1 MNKITLHMLGP
12 FQADL
17 DGQPITDFRTRKV
30 QALLIYLATE
40 NKAYQRE
47 LLLDLLWPGLPERS
61 ARSNLRQIVYYLRNL
76 IPATPDNGQPLIIA
90 NRQEILL
97 NPEADIQADTAAFA
111 ALLEKSQSHSHLDLF
126 LCSEC
131 RQDLEQAAALY
142 RGDFLVDFYLDDS
155 NEFEEWAQTQRQYFR
170 RRVLDALSILTTIAI
185 RQQDYSQAQ
194 AFARQQLDI
203 DFLSE
208 NAYRQL
214 MEALALSGRRQE
226 ALAVYESCRR
236 VLHEELGMAPSA
248 HTSEYF
254 EKIQSGDLRFDAF
267 PLPGLRGF
275 ELKEQIDEG
284 VYGTI
289 HRAVQTTIGREVAV
303 KVIRRKFANDPEFI
317 RRFEAEAQVI
327 ARLEHPYIVPLYDYW
342 RDPHGAY
349 LVMRYMRQGSLLAAL
364 QAGPWEAD
372 KTANMLDQV
381 ASALSIAHQHEVVH
395 RDIKPGNILLD
406 ESSNAYLSD
415 FGIAFDLTKGEPL
428 NTTSTS
434 FIDLDYISPEQIL
447 GEPSTPQS
455 DIYSL
460 GAVVYETLTGEK
472 PFPNTAPARL
482 LHHHLHE
489 PLPPVTASRPDLP
502 VYIDTVLQK
511 ATHKDPSQ
519 RYSNV
524 LALAEAFRS
533 AAQGLQPVS
542 EARLTAEVPTLVEV
556 YNPYKG
562 LRAFQ
567 EADAADFFGRETL
580 VQQLLDRLEA
590 PSNGRQSRFLA
601 LVGPSGSGKSS
612 VIKAG
617 LIPALRQGA
626 LPGTDKWFIA
636 EMVPGSRPFE
646 ELELALWS
654 IAVEPPPNLVE
665 PMKRDTGG
673 LLRTLRRILPA
684 TPGAQLLLIIDQFEE
699 LFTLVED
706 QELRTF
712 FLDSLLTAIRA
723 PLSPLRLV
731 VTLRADFYDRPL
743 AMQVWGEILKEN
755 TEIVLPLNP
764 SELTWA
770 VREPAR
776 RMGVSLEEGLA
787 SAIVADV
794 SDQPGALPLL
804 QYAMTE
810 LFEQRE
816 GDTITHAAYQGIG
829 GVQGALGQR
838 AENLYGE
845 LDQDEQQAA
854 RQLFLRLVTLGE
866 GVEDTRRRTLRTEL
880 EALYIHGQP
889 DGATSDSPTDNAPSP
904 ISPVIDLFGQ
914 HRLLSFDRDPLT
926 RSPTVEVAHEALLRE
941 WPRLRDWLVES
952 RHDVRMQRL
961 LAAAAA
967 EWQQAEKDAGYLLR
981 GSRLD
986 LFEQWVES
994 SSVALTADERA
1005 FLQAS
1010 STARQQRRAEEEV
1023 RHQRELHT
1031 AQKLVRTQRQRAT
1044 FLASALVIA
1053 IILTVVALSF
1063 ARTANQNAEL
1073 ASARQIEALAHAE
1086 LAAAREA
1093 EALQS
1098 ANLAATRQVEA
1109 QANAELA
1116 TIREEEARQQARL
1129 AFSRELV
1136 ASSILNLEEDP
1147 ELSIMLAQHAL
1158 TQAETLQ
1165 AQEALHRALHS
1176 SRLLQRIP
1184 GTEDGHF
1191 GLPVVASADG
1201 ARLAVGVY
1209 TGAFFDFQWQTE
1221 VRDAATLELLYTLPG
1236 WTLPVRLTDAN
1247 RLVTLV
1253 GDADSRTVMIW
1264 DAAGQPVS
1272 SIALPLPLGGP
1283 PQVSPDLTW
1292 LVYQPAGSATRLL
1305 ADLSTGEIVREL
1317 SSPLGGWVDFSPDG
1331 RFLAG
1336 NFGVDGRLVVWEA
1349 ESGREVYSRPTRQ
1362 SSAVAFNADG
1372 QQIAFAEANG
1382 APVIIV
1388 DIASGQDVIALHGH
1402 TGQLAFAQF
1411 NVAGTRLATIGR
1423 DSSAFIWDTSTG
1435 EPLLRLGLDTS
1446 GPLPSA
1452 TFTADDTRLVTSA
1465 GNEGLLLWQLSPL
1478 GEWLTLPGDCF
1489 CGFAFSRDGD
1499 LLAVGDVESVRVLT
1513 ADTGQPVI
1521 TLTSAITDP
1530 TQLRSEP
1537 VFSPDG
1543 TLVAAIK
1550 NGTTVVVWD
1559 VSTGQ
1564 EKQNLDGHTDVVFGL
1579 AISPDGKRLATIA
1592 YDGTARL
1599 WDMTTG
1605 VAVYTLT
1612 DVYTGQL
1619 AVGGHWIDIAF
1630 SPDGAKLATAG
1641 GTSVKVWDT
1650 ATGDELVSLQL
1661 PPDPLAYTVAF
1672 SPGGNHLAV
1681 GLQFGRG
1688 SGVWDVATGEKL
1700 FELAGHTASVGA
1712 LAYSSDGRQIATGSV
1727 DGTIRLWNAD
1737 TGEPTITLQ
1746 GLGFFLAF
1754 NADDTRLAAQGADGI
1769 LRLYALRLEDLMDIA
1784 SSRLTR
1790 WFTLEECRRYLHL
1803 DACPP
1808 PPELS
1813 NWHDR

>member
-364 QAGPWEAD
+364 QAGPWAAD

-406 ESSNAYLSD
+406 EASNAYLSD

-447 GEPSTPQS
+447 GEPATPLS

-472 PFPNTAPARL
+472 PFPNTAPASL

-502 VYIDTVLQK
+502 VSIDTVLQK

-524 LALAEAFRS
+524 QVLAEAFRS

-542 EARLTAEVPTLVEV
+542 EARLTAEVPPLVEV

-654 IAVEPPPNLVE
+654 VAVEPPPNLVE

-699 LFTLVED
+699 LFTLVDD

-731 VTLRADFYDRPL
+731 VTMRADFYDRPL

-816 GDTITHAAYQGIG
+816 GDTITYAAYQGIG

-838 AENLYGE
+838 AESLYGE
-845 LDQDEQQAA
+845 LEQDAQQAA

-866 GVEDTRRRTLRTEL
+866 GVEDTRRRTLRAEL
-880 EALYIHGQP
+880 EALYAHGQP
-889 DGATSDSPTDNAPSP
+889 DGTTSDSPADNAPSP

-986 LFEQWVES
+986 LFEQWAES
-994 SSVALTADERA
+994 SSVALTAGESS

-1010 STARQQRRAEEEV
+1010 STARQQRLAEEEM
-1023 RHQRELHT
+1023 RHQRELQT
-1031 AQKLVRTQRQRAT
+1031 AQKLARTQRQRAT

-1073 ASARQIEALAHAE
+1073 AT
-1086 LAAAREA
+1086 
-1093 EALQS
+1093 
-1098 ANLAATRQVEA
+1098 N
-1109 QANAELA
+1109 
-1116 TIREEEARQQARL
+1116 REEEARQQSHL
-1129 AFSRELV
+1129 AYSRELV
-1136 ASSILNLEEDP
+1136 AYSILNLEDDP
-1147 ELSIMLAQHAL
+1147 ELSVLLALQAVNIADTFQTQETLHLAL
-1158 TQAETLQ
+1158 QSSLLLQRSTAKPDEGFVRVVINPDNTHIAVVNFNPLASTQAEMLTTQIRDVSTLKVLSTLPGILVSDIWADSQ
-1165 AQEALHRALHS
+1165 RLATLHLGDDPGHS
-1176 SRLLQRIP
+1176 MLTIW
-1184 GTEDGHF
+1184 D
-1191 GLPVVASADG
+1191 ADG
-1201 ARLAVGVY
+1201 DPVSETSLAIVWDDIHCPICLDAPTDYSLIAIALKDGSIAVFEQSSGGILQVLGEGEQFTLPRPRFSRDGELLAVGS
-1209 TGAFFDFQWQTE
+1209 DI
-1221 VRDAATLELLYTLPG
+1221 L
-1236 WTLPVRLTDAN
+1236 
-1247 RLVTLV
+1247 
-1253 GDADSRTVMIW
+1253 I
-1264 DAAGQPVS
+1264 
-1272 SIALPLPLGGP
+1272 
-1283 PQVSPDLTW
+1283 
-1292 LVYQPAGSATRLL
+1292 
-1305 ADLSTGEIVREL
+1305 
-1317 SSPLGGWVDFSPDG
+1317 
-1331 RFLAG
+1331 
-1336 NFGVDGRLVVWEA
+1336 VWEV
-1349 ESGREVYSRPTRQ
+1349 ESGRELLRRSDAGVSGAIDFHPNGQYIAYETTGFRDAGA
-1362 SSAVAFNADG
+1362 SSVN
-1372 QQIAFAEANG
+1372 
-1382 APVIIV
+1382 IV
-1388 DIASGQDVIALHGH
+1388 DINSEQVVSILHGH
-1402 TGQLAFAQF
+1402 IDPFSIVYNNDGLF
-1411 NVAGTRLATIGR
+1411 LATIAYEGTAR
-1423 DSSAFIWDTSTG
+1423 TWFTPFGFPVMKLPIDPSHRGHDSAFFPVVPYGASVVFSHG
-1435 EPLLRLGLDTS
+1435 GAL
-1446 GPLPSA
+1446 
-1452 TFTADDTRLVTSA
+1452 LVTALERGSIQVW
-1465 GNEGLLLWQLSPL
+1465 GYYGK
-1478 GEWLTLPGDCF
+1478 EWLNPAKQAKDS
-1489 CGFAFSRDGD
+1489 CGIDYSSDGS
-1499 LLAVGDVESVRVLT
+1499 LLASAQCDHRVFVVDPLT
-1513 ADTGQPVI
+1513 RQTVTI
-1521 TLTSAITDP
+1521 LTSQGGTEDV
-1530 TQLRSEP
+1530 LRFP
-1537 VFSPDG
+1537 VFSPDA
-1543 TLVAAIK
+1543 TRLAVIT
-1550 NGTTVVVWD
+1550 NPDNVVLIYD
-1559 VSTGQ
+1559 LATGL
-1564 EKQNLDGHTDVVFGL
+1564 EIVRLTGHTDMIFKV
-1579 AISPDGKRLATIA
+1579 AYHPDGSRLATISL
-1592 YDGTARL
+1592 DKTARL
-1599 WDMTTG
+1599 WDAHTG
-1605 VAVYTLT
+1605 EEIYVLDDLFHEPLTWQALT
-1612 DVYTGQL
+1612 DITFTPDGTKFATAAGSSVKIWETDSGVEFLSLPSEMITSNAYAL
-1619 AVGGHWIDIAF
+1619 AF
-1630 SPDGAKLATAG
+1630 SPDATR
-1641 GTSVKVWDT
+1641 
-1650 ATGDELVSLQL
+1650 
-1661 PPDPLAYTVAF
+1661 
-1672 SPGGNHLAV
+1672 LAV
-1681 GLQFGRG
+1681 GLRSGVG
-1688 SGVWDVATGEKL
+1688 SSVWDVLSVKKL
-1700 FELAGHTASVGA
+1700 FDLTGQPEIVVDI
-1712 LAYSSDGRQIATGSV
+1712 AYSPDGKQIATANYL
-1727 DGTIRLWNAD
+1727 DGNVRLWDAD
-1737 TGEPTITLQ
+1737 TGTAQMTLYKYANWPIRSVAYRPDGLVLAEQGGGGLMHFIPTRTEDIVE
-1746 GLGFFLAF
+1746 LAH
-1754 NADDTRLAAQGADGI
+1754 
-1769 LRLYALRLEDLMDIA
+1769 
-1784 SSRLTR
+1784 SRLTR
-1790 WFTLEECRRYLHL
+1790 WFTLEECRRYLNM

-1808 PPELS
+1808 PPHLP

>member
-17 DGQPITDFRTRKV
+17 DGQAITNFRTRKV

-76 IPATPDNGQPLIIA
+76 IPATPDNGQQLIIA

-364 QAGPWEAD
+364 QAGPWAAD

-406 ESSNAYLSD
+406 EASNAYLSD

-428 NTTSTS
+428 TATSTS

-447 GEPSTPQS
+447 GEPATPQS

-472 PFPNTAPARL
+472 PFPNTAPASL

-502 VYIDTVLQK
+502 VSIDTVLQK

-524 LALAEAFRS
+524 QALAEAFRS

-542 EARLTAEVPTLVEV
+542 EARLTADLPTLVEV

-626 LPGTDKWFIA
+626 LPGSDKWFIA

-684 TPGAQLLLIIDQFEE
+684 TPGAQLLLVIDQFEE

-816 GDTITHAAYQGIG
+816 GDTITYAAYQGIG

-838 AENLYGE
+838 AESLYGE
-845 LDQDEQQAA
+845 LEQEAQQAA

-866 GVEDTRRRTLRTEL
+866 GVEDTRRRTLRAEL
-880 EALYIHGQP
+880 EALYAYGQP
-889 DGATSDSPTDNAPSP
+889 DGATSDSPTDDPPSP

-941 WPRLRDWLVES
+941 WTRLRNWLVES

-961 LAAAAA
+961 LAGAA
-967 EWQQAEKDAGYLLR
+967 EEWQKAGQEAGYLLR

-986 LFEQWVES
+986 LFEQWAES
-994 SSVALTADERA
+994 SSVALTAGERA

-1010 STARQQRRAEEEV
+1010 NTARQQRRAEEEV
-1023 RHQRELHT
+1023 RHRRELHT
-1031 AQKLVRTQRQRAT
+1031 AQKLVRTQRQRAM
-1044 FLASALVIA
+1044 FLTSALVIA

-1073 ASARQIEALAHAE
+1073 AT
-1086 LAAAREA
+1086 
-1093 EALQS
+1093 
-1098 ANLAATRQVEA
+1098 N
-1109 QANAELA
+1109 
-1116 TIREEEARQQARL
+1116 REEEARQQSHL
-1129 AFSRELV
+1129 AYSRELV
-1136 ASSILNLEEDP
+1136 AYSILNLEDDP
-1147 ELSIMLAQHAL
+1147 ELSVLLALQAVNIADTFQTQETLHLAL
-1158 TQAETLQ
+1158 QSSLLLQRSTAKPDEGFVRVVINPDNTHIAVVNFNPLASTQAEMLTTQIRDVSTLKVLSTLPGILVSDIWADSQ
-1165 AQEALHRALHS
+1165 RLATLHLGDDPGHS
-1176 SRLLQRIP
+1176 MLTIW
-1184 GTEDGHF
+1184 D
-1191 GLPVVASADG
+1191 ADG
-1201 ARLAVGVY
+1201 DPVSETSLAIVWDDIHCPICLDAPTDYSLIAIALKDGSIAVFEQSSGGILQVLGEGEQFTLPRPRFSRDGELLAVGS
-1209 TGAFFDFQWQTE
+1209 DI
-1221 VRDAATLELLYTLPG
+1221 L
-1236 WTLPVRLTDAN
+1236 
-1247 RLVTLV
+1247 
-1253 GDADSRTVMIW
+1253 I
-1264 DAAGQPVS
+1264 
-1272 SIALPLPLGGP
+1272 
-1283 PQVSPDLTW
+1283 
-1292 LVYQPAGSATRLL
+1292 
-1305 ADLSTGEIVREL
+1305 
-1317 SSPLGGWVDFSPDG
+1317 
-1331 RFLAG
+1331 
-1336 NFGVDGRLVVWEA
+1336 VWEV
-1349 ESGREVYSRPTRQ
+1349 ESGRELLRRSDAGVSGAIDFHPNGQYIAYETTGFRDAGA
-1362 SSAVAFNADG
+1362 SSVN
-1372 QQIAFAEANG
+1372 
-1382 APVIIV
+1382 IV
-1388 DIASGQDVIALHGH
+1388 DINSEQVVSILHGH
-1402 TGQLAFAQF
+1402 IDPFSIVYNNDGLF
-1411 NVAGTRLATIGR
+1411 LATIAYEGTAR
-1423 DSSAFIWDTSTG
+1423 TWFTPFGFPVMKLPIDPSHRGHDSAFFPVVPYGASVVFSHG
-1435 EPLLRLGLDTS
+1435 GAL
-1446 GPLPSA
+1446 
-1452 TFTADDTRLVTSA
+1452 LVTALERGSIQVW
-1465 GNEGLLLWQLSPL
+1465 GYYGK
-1478 GEWLTLPGDCF
+1478 EWLNPAKQAKDS
-1489 CGFAFSRDGD
+1489 CGIDYSSDGS
-1499 LLAVGDVESVRVLT
+1499 LLASAQCDHRVFVVDPLT
-1513 ADTGQPVI
+1513 RQTVTI
-1521 TLTSAITDP
+1521 LTSQGGTEDV
-1530 TQLRSEP
+1530 LRFP
-1537 VFSPDG
+1537 VFSPDA
-1543 TLVAAIK
+1543 TRLAVIT
-1550 NGTTVVVWD
+1550 NPDNVVLIYD
-1559 VSTGQ
+1559 LATGL
-1564 EKQNLDGHTDVVFGL
+1564 EIVRLTGHTDMIFKV
-1579 AISPDGKRLATIA
+1579 AYHPDGSRLATISL
-1592 YDGTARL
+1592 DKTARL
-1599 WDMTTG
+1599 WDAHTG
-1605 VAVYTLT
+1605 EEIYVLDDLFHEPLTWQALT
-1612 DVYTGQL
+1612 DITFTPDGTKFATAAGSSVKIWETDSGVEFLSLPSEMITSNAYAL
-1619 AVGGHWIDIAF
+1619 AF
-1630 SPDGAKLATAG
+1630 SPDATR
-1641 GTSVKVWDT
+1641 
-1650 ATGDELVSLQL
+1650 
-1661 PPDPLAYTVAF
+1661 
-1672 SPGGNHLAV
+1672 LAV
-1681 GLQFGRG
+1681 GLRSGVG
-1688 SGVWDVATGEKL
+1688 SSVWDVLSVKKL
-1700 FELAGHTASVGA
+1700 FDLTGQPEIVVDI
-1712 LAYSSDGRQIATGSV
+1712 AYSPDGKQIATANYL
-1727 DGTIRLWNAD
+1727 DGNVRLWDAD
-1737 TGEPTITLQ
+1737 TGTAQMTLYKYANWPIRSVAYRPDGLVLAEQGGGGLMHFIPTRTEDIVE
-1746 GLGFFLAF
+1746 LAH
-1754 NADDTRLAAQGADGI
+1754 
-1769 LRLYALRLEDLMDIA
+1769 
-1784 SSRLTR
+1784 SRLTR
-1790 WFTLEECRRYLHL
+1790 WFTLEECRRYLNM

-1808 PPELS
+1808 PHLP

>member
-17 DGQPITDFRTRKV
+17 DGQAITDFRTRKV

-76 IPATPDNGQPLIIA
+76 IPTTPDNGQPLIIA

-364 QAGPWEAD
+364 QAGPWAAD

-406 ESSNAYLSD
+406 EASNAYLSD

-428 NTTSTS
+428 TATSTS

-447 GEPSTPQS
+447 GEPATPQS

-472 PFPNTAPARL
+472 PFPNTAPASL

-502 VYIDTVLQK
+502 VSIDTVLQK

-524 LALAEAFRS
+524 QALAEAFRS

-542 EARLTAEVPTLVEV
+542 EARLTADLPTLVEV

-626 LPGTDKWFIA
+626 LPGSDKWFIA

-684 TPGAQLLLIIDQFEE
+684 TPGAQLLLVIDQFEE

-816 GDTITHAAYQGIG
+816 GDTITYAAYQGIG

-838 AENLYGE
+838 AESLYGE
-845 LDQDEQQAA
+845 LEQEAQQAA

-866 GVEDTRRRTLRTEL
+866 GVEDTRRRTLRAEL
-880 EALYIHGQP
+880 EALYAYGQP
-889 DGATSDSPTDNAPSP
+889 DGATSDSPTDDPPSP

-941 WPRLRDWLVES
+941 WTRLRNWLVES

-961 LAAAAA
+961 LAGAA
-967 EWQQAEKDAGYLLR
+967 EEWQKAGQEAGYLLR

-986 LFEQWVES
+986 LFEQWAES
-994 SSVALTADERA
+994 SSVALTAGESS

-1010 STARQQRRAEEEV
+1010 STARQQRLAEEEM

-1031 AQKLVRTQRQRAT
+1031 AQKLARTQRQRAT
-1044 FLASALVIA
+1044 FLASALIIA

-1063 ARTANQNAEL
+1063 ARTANHNA
-1073 ASARQIEALAHAE
+1073 Q
-1086 LAAAREA
+1086 
-1093 EALQS
+1093 
-1098 ANLAATRQVEA
+1098 
-1109 QANAELA
+1109 LA
-1116 TIREEEARQQARL
+1116 T
-1129 AFSRELV
+1129 SRELAL
-1136 ASSILNLEEDP
+1136 ASINSLPTDP
-1147 ELSIMLAQHAL
+1147 ELSILLAFQAL
-1158 TQAETLQ
+1158 ETSYTQVAED
-1165 AQEALHRALHS
+1165 ALHRAIQQSRVRRAFPDVFRAAYHPDGTHLATTYESGLLKVWEIETYEELLSVSLPSEIYRLAYSPDGETIATGHDDGSVYLWDATTGAQKQALYGHTELVNWVTFSPDGKSLASHGAEGVAILWDLESGEPQLTFPGVVFWNMNVAFSPNSSLLAVVELSGGTVEENAVLNLWDTTTGAIVFSLPSSTEPTFSPDGAYLATNIANRQVIIWDLAASLANGSGQAATTLIGHTGFIIGIAFSPNGDYVATASQDGTAKVWDARSGLEQFSLTGHATHPRLVAFSPDGSHLLTVGGDGARIWDGSLPGNQEVMALSGPVRSGLLSIALSSDGSYLALGGINGVTHLHEAVSGELLAVLSGHSKGIFRLTFSPDNRHLATSGQDGMVKIWDVAGSLMTGLGQELLSFEAHDS
-1176 SRLLQRIP
+1176 SASIG
-1184 GTEDGHF
+1184 GTFTGIT
-1191 GLPVVASADG
+1191 GISYSPDG
-1201 ARLAVGVY
+1201 ARLATSGADGRVGL
-1209 TGAFFDFQWQTE
+1209 WE
-1221 VRDAATLELLYTLPG
+1221 ATSGELLAEDI
-1236 WTLPVRLTDAN
+1236 VRPDEA
-1247 RLVTLV
+1247 
-1253 GDADSRTVMIW
+1253 GIW
-1264 DAAGQPVS
+1264 DVA
-1272 SIALPLPLGGP
+1272 
-1283 PQVSPDLTW
+1283 
-1292 LVYQPAGSATRLL
+1292 
-1305 ADLSTGEIVREL
+1305 
-1317 SSPLGGWVDFSPDG
+1317 FSPDG
-1331 RFLAG
+1331 HYLAASSEVP
-1336 NFGVDGRLVVWEA
+1336 NAIVKVWRLV
-1349 ESGREVYSRPTRQ
+1349 
-1362 SSAVAFNADG
+1362 
-1372 QQIAFAEANG
+1372 
-1382 APVIIV
+1382 
-1388 DIASGQDVIALHGH
+1388 GH
-1402 TGQLAFAQF
+1402 TFEELYTLSDDLPG
-1411 NVAGTRLATIGR
+1411 GR
-1423 DSSAFIWDTSTG
+1423 I
-1435 EPLLRLGLDTS
+1435 
-1446 GPLPSA
+1446 
-1452 TFTADDTRLVTSA
+1452 VTS
-1465 GNEGLLLWQLSPL
+1465 
-1478 GEWLTLPGDCF
+1478 
-1489 CGFAFSRDGD
+1489 R
-1499 LLAVGDVESVRVLT
+1499 
-1513 ADTGQPVI
+1513 
-1521 TLTSAITDP
+1521 
-1530 TQLRSEP
+1530 
-1537 VFSPDG
+1537 FSPDG
-1543 TLVAAIK
+1543 ALLLTGGEAGHLALWDAFSGELLRSLSGHI
-1550 NGTTVVVWD
+1550 TTVTNAVFSADGRTLASVSETELRIWD
-1559 VSTGQ
+1559 LASGA
-1564 EKQNLDGHTDVVFGL
+1564 NLLKITPNMKV
-1579 AISPDGKRLATIA
+1579 
-1592 YDGTARL
+1592 Y
-1599 WDMTTG
+1599 G
-1605 VAVYTLT
+1605 V
-1612 DVYTGQL
+1612 
-1619 AVGGHWIDIAF
+1619 AF
-1630 SPDGAKLATAG
+1630 SPDGAYLYVSSWNGELQVYVLQMET
-1641 GTSVKVWDT
+1641 
-1650 ATGDELVSLQL
+1650 LVSL
-1661 PPDPLAYTVAF
+1661 A
-1672 SPGGNHLAV
+1672 H
-1681 GLQFGRG
+1681 
-1688 SGVWDVATGEKL
+1688 
-1700 FELAGHTASVGA
+1700 
-1712 LAYSSDGRQIATGSV
+1712 
-1727 DGTIRLWNAD
+1727 
-1737 TGEPTITLQ
+1737 
-1746 GLGFFLAF
+1746 
-1754 NADDTRLAAQGADGI
+1754 
-1769 LRLYALRLEDLMDIA
+1769 
-1784 SSRLTR
+1784 SRLTR
-1790 WFTLEECRRYLHL
+1790 WFTLEECQRYLHL

-1808 PPELS
+1808 PPQLP
-1813 NWHDR
+1813 NWHNR

>member
-17 DGQPITDFRTRKV
+17 DGQAITDFRTRKV
-30 QALLIYLATE
+30 QALLIYLAAE
-40 NKAYQRE
+40 NKPYQRE

-76 IPATPDNGQPLIIA
+76 IPTTPDNGQPLIIA

-97 NPEADIQADTAAFA
+97 NPEANIQADTAAFA

-364 QAGPWEAD
+364 QAGPWAAD

-406 ESSNAYLSD
+406 EASNAYLSD

-428 NTTSTS
+428 NATSTS

-447 GEPSTPQS
+447 GEPATPQS

-472 PFPNTAPARL
+472 PFPNTAPASL

-502 VYIDTVLQK
+502 VSIDTVLQK

-524 LALAEAFRS
+524 QALAEAFRS

-542 EARLTAEVPTLVEV
+542 EARLTADLPTLVEV

-580 VQQLLDRLEA
+580 VQQLLERLEA

-626 LPGTDKWFIA
+626 LPGSDKWFIA

-684 TPGAQLLLIIDQFEE
+684 TPGAQLLLVIDQFEE

-838 AENLYGE
+838 AESLYGE
-845 LDQDEQQAA
+845 LEQEAQQAA

-866 GVEDTRRRTLRTEL
+866 GVEDTRRRTLRAEL
-880 EALYIHGQP
+880 EALYAHGQP

-961 LAAAAA
+961 LAGAAE
-967 EWQQAEKDAGYLLR
+967 EWQQAGQEAGYLLR

-986 LFEQWVES
+986 LFEQWAES
-994 SSVALTADERA
+994 SSVALTAGERA

-1023 RHQRELHT
+1023 RHRRELHT
-1031 AQKLVRTQRQRAT
+1031 AQKLARTQRQRAT

-1063 ARTANQNAEL
+1063 ARTADQNAAL
-1073 ASARQIEALAHAE
+1073 ASARQ
-1086 LAAAREA
+1086 
-1093 EALQS
+1093 
-1098 ANLAATRQVEA
+1098 VEA
-1109 QANAELA
+1109 M
-1116 TIREEEARQQARL
+1116 
-1129 AFSRELV
+1129 
-1136 ASSILNLEEDP
+1136 P
-1147 ELSIMLAQHAL
+1147 
-1158 TQAETLQ
+1158 
-1165 AQEALHRALHS
+1165 
-1176 SRLLQRIP
+1176 
-1184 GTEDGHF
+1184 
-1191 GLPVVASADG
+1191 
-1201 ARLAVGVY
+1201 
-1209 TGAFFDFQWQTE
+1209 
-1221 VRDAATLELLYTLPG
+1221 
-1236 WTLPVRLTDAN
+1236 
-1247 RLVTLV
+1247 
-1253 GDADSRTVMIW
+1253 
-1264 DAAGQPVS
+1264 
-1272 SIALPLPLGGP
+1272 
-1283 PQVSPDLTW
+1283 
-1292 LVYQPAGSATRLL
+1292 
-1305 ADLSTGEIVREL
+1305 
-1317 SSPLGGWVDFSPDG
+1317 
-1331 RFLAG
+1331 
-1336 NFGVDGRLVVWEA
+1336 
-1349 ESGREVYSRPTRQ
+1349 
-1362 SSAVAFNADG
+1362 
-1372 QQIAFAEANG
+1372 
-1382 APVIIV
+1382 
-1388 DIASGQDVIALHGH
+1388 
-1402 TGQLAFAQF
+1402 
-1411 NVAGTRLATIGR
+1411 
-1423 DSSAFIWDTSTG
+1423 
-1435 EPLLRLGLDTS
+1435 
-1446 GPLPSA
+1446 
-1452 TFTADDTRLVTSA
+1452 
-1465 GNEGLLLWQLSPL
+1465 
-1478 GEWLTLPGDCF
+1478 
-1489 CGFAFSRDGD
+1489 
-1499 LLAVGDVESVRVLT
+1499 
-1513 ADTGQPVI
+1513 
-1521 TLTSAITDP
+1521 
-1530 TQLRSEP
+1530 
-1537 VFSPDG
+1537 
-1543 TLVAAIK
+1543 
-1550 NGTTVVVWD
+1550 
-1559 VSTGQ
+1559 
-1564 EKQNLDGHTDVVFGL
+1564 
-1579 AISPDGKRLATIA
+1579 
-1592 YDGTARL
+1592 
-1599 WDMTTG
+1599 
-1605 VAVYTLT
+1605 
-1612 DVYTGQL
+1612 
-1619 AVGGHWIDIAF
+1619 
-1630 SPDGAKLATAG
+1630 
-1641 GTSVKVWDT
+1641 
-1650 ATGDELVSLQL
+1650 
-1661 PPDPLAYTVAF
+1661 
-1672 SPGGNHLAV
+1672 
-1681 GLQFGRG
+1681 
-1688 SGVWDVATGEKL
+1688 
-1700 FELAGHTASVGA
+1700 
-1712 LAYSSDGRQIATGSV
+1712 
-1727 DGTIRLWNAD
+1727 
-1737 TGEPTITLQ
+1737 
-1746 GLGFFLAF
+1746 
-1754 NADDTRLAAQGADGI
+1754 
-1769 LRLYALRLEDLMDIA
+1769 
-1784 SSRLTR
+1784 
-1790 WFTLEECRRYLHL
+1790 
-1803 DACPP
+1803 
-1808 PPELS
+1808 
-1813 NWHDR
+1813 